1 MLKDPTIRLLVVDDD
16 EDDLYLI
23 NDALTEVKETRYDV
37 CAVSSALAAM
47 AKLAEVSFD
56 VIVSDY
62 RLGAVTGIDFIKNV
76 RKAGIDTPVILLT
89 GLAANAIDQAA
100 LQAGASD
107 FLPKESLNPIVIDR
121 AIRYAIAHANRQR
134 LLQAVLKS
142 TISGVAAI
150 DDRGD
155 ITLWNPRFLEFAEA
169 AFGEESGRLD
179 QLARLALAADDQDI
193 EIGGKVVEPYVT
205 KLPDGGSVLVLHD
218 VTERVND
225 LKQRE
230 LAEQRIR
237 QIALHDTLTGLP
249 NRAAFNDLLDCSI
262 YKATEED
269 RELAV
274 LSFDFDRFKEVNDV
288 FGHAAGDDLLK
299 VAASRLSEILS
310 AGEYVA
316 RLGGDEFVLIQERP
330 EGDSA
335 RLLAQRL
342 VESLSRPF
350 ESGGKSISAEVSV
363 GIAYFPHHG
372 RQREDLLANADL
384 AMYRA
389 KNDPGQSICIFD
401 VEMDQYIRHR
411 RKIATELRSAIQ
423 ENELHLNFQPQYSAA
438 SNSITGFEALLRWTN
453 RLRGPISPNEF
464 IGVAEENGMI
474 REIDEWVL
482 RRACLTAASWNNDMK
497 VAVNI
502 SAKAICHSGI
512 AEMVRGIL
520 LESGLS
526 PARLELEVTESAF
539 IYDLNRALHT
549 LRQIKALGISIAM
562 DDFGTGYSSLSML
575 NSFPFDRIKIDKS
588 FIQGIG
594 TSPRAET
601 ICRAVLGLG
610 HALQVPILAEGVE
623 TREQLDFAVSLGCDE
638 IQGYYFGLPLSEQE
652 VMDTYGNPGGV
663 RLIQAPKVAAV
674 A

>member
-1 MLKDPTIRLLVVDDD
+1 
-16 EDDLYLI
+16 
-23 NDALTEVKETRYDV
+23 
-37 CAVSSALAAM
+37 
-47 AKLAEVSFD
+47 
-56 VIVSDY
+56 
-62 RLGAVTGIDFIKNV
+62 
-76 RKAGIDTPVILLT
+76 
-89 GLAANAIDQAA
+89 
-100 LQAGASD
+100 
-107 FLPKESLNPIVIDR
+107 
-121 AIRYAIAHANRQR
+121 
-134 LLQAVLKS
+134 
-142 TISGVAAI
+142 
-150 DDRGD
+150 
-155 ITLWNPRFLEFAEA
+155 
-169 AFGEESGRLD
+169 
-179 QLARLALAADDQDI
+179 
-193 EIGGKVVEPYVT
+193 
-205 KLPDGGSVLVLHD
+205 
-218 VTERVND
+218 
-225 LKQRE
+225 
-230 LAEQRIR
+230 
-237 QIALHDTLTGLP
+237 
-249 NRAAFNDLLDCSI
+249 
-262 YKATEED
+262 
-269 RELAV
+269 
-274 LSFDFDRFKEVNDV
+274 
-288 FGHAAGDDLLK
+288 
-299 VAASRLSEILS
+299 
-310 AGEYVA
+310 
-316 RLGGDEFVLIQERP
+316 
-330 EGDSA
+330 
-335 RLLAQRL
+335 
-342 VESLSRPF
+342 
-350 ESGGKSISAEVSV
+350 
-363 GIAYFPHHG
+363 
-372 RQREDLLANADL
+372 
-384 AMYRA
+384 
-389 KNDPGQSICIFD
+389 
-401 VEMDQYIRHR
+401 MDQYIRHR